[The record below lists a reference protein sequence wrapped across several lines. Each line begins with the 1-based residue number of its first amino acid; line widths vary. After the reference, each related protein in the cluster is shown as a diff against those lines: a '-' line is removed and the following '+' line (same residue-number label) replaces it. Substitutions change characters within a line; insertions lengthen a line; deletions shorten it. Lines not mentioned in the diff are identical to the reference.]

1 MRSHP
6 ESENPSG
13 PRSAPSAT
21 GGRTGATGRAAAIG
35 LCVFDVAAGRFALDV
50 GVVGE
55 VVPVERAIAVPRV
68 PRGVLGLFNL
78 RGVAV
83 ALLDLAVVLDMPTPG
98 ARATGATAPLG
109 LVLRAGP
116 TVLAA
121 LRVDA
126 VVTVVAAAA
135 ATPVPSD
142 GNAEHPAIAGFV
154 STPAT
159 GVVSLLDEAFLQ
171 QRIATLR
178 SRERQAH

>member
-1 MRSHP
+1 MRP
-6 ESENPSG
+6 PPASEPRPG
-13 PRSAPSAT
+13 PRSSSASGAPT
-21 GGRTGATGRAAAIG
+21 GSSGRAPAIG

-55 VVPVERAIAVPRV
+55 VVPVERSIVVPRA
-68 PRGVLGLFNL
+68 PHGVLGLFNL
-78 RGVAV
+78 RGIAV
-83 ALLDLAVVLDMPTPG
+83 ALLDLAVLLDMPDPG
-98 ARATGATAPLG
+98 PRRPGTGAPLG

-126 VVTVVAAAA
+126 VVTVIAAAA
-135 ATPVPSD
+135 AAPVPSD
-142 GNAEHPAIAGFV
+142 RQADHPSVAGFV

-159 GVVSLLDEAFLQ
+159 GVVSLLDDAFLQ

-178 SRERQAH
+178 SRELQAH